1 MEYILHDVE
10 ELCVAHVMHN
20 ASRKAVLVNH
30 SQLYKV
36 LTSKV
41 LEFVV
46 QTSDT
51 YKSDKCLC
59 SYMWNLCSQIPQ
71 ESVQKY
77 KIKN

>member
-20 ASRKAVLVNH
+20 DTRKAVLVNH

-46 QTSDT
+46 TDFRH
-51 YKSDKCLC
+51 L
-59 SYMWNLCSQIPQ
+59 QI
-71 ESVQKY
+71 
-77 KIKN
+77 